1 MREQDRQVRPLTST
15 RQEGRAANP
24 VTSIGLHVS
33 PELEIYIETRDAR
46 DYNGVEV
53 RRLMACVASYVTGQ
67 EKQRVDKLRRRNRP
81 CHTSEIRWAN
91 DHGSQALWLVTS
103 QTSSG
108 GDK

>member
-46 DYNGVEV
+46 EKAESGQ
-53 RRLMACVASYVTGQ
+53 AAQ
-67 EKQRVDKLRRRNRP
+67 EKPALPYERNQVGERP
-81 CHTSEIRWAN
+81 W
-91 DHGSQALWLVTS
+91 
-103 QTSSG
+103 
-108 GDK
+108 